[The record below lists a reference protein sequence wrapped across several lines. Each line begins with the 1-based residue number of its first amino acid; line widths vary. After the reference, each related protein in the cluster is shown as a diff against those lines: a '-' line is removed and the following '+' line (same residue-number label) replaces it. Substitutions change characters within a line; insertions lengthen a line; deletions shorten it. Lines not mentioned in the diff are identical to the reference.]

1 MLLFGLYLVI
11 DTQMIVG
18 GRSVELAIDQYALA
32 AMLLYID
39 IVQIFLYIL
48 RFLSKKD

>member
-1 MLLFGLYLVI
+1 
-11 DTQMIVG
+11 MIVG

-48 RFLSKKD
+48 RFLSKKDWAWMILVGWLAWI